1 MTINLSVDQVFAWA
15 ASLTEQ
21 PDYQALTHC
30 FLDILLE
37 IPGVKKAAAY
47 EIYNRSRKKTGEVV
61 APCEQLV
68 RRFPLDFTRDE
79 SNAHNDLI
87 NILDNETSVIPKMS
101 DANGRFR
108 QVYLSLKDT
117 KGPDRAIALDG
128 LFDQQTI
135 ELFRQ
140 LLSIFKNQVILHD
153 SKERD
158 VLTKLPNRQSFD
170 TRLLQ
175 VCEHYLKYPVT
186 DTSHQKSSWIALL
199 DIDHF
204 KRVNDDFGH
213 LYGDEVLLIFSQLM
227 EKCFRFNDFLFR
239 FGGEEFVVILNLT
252 DMKGAEHTFN
262 RFRETVAKH
271 HFPTV
276 GNVTVSIG
284 ITHIDSMCMPTTLL
298 DRADK
303 ALYYAKET
311 GRNKITIY
319 EKTDALIQDEGA
331 KDDIELF

>member
-1 MTINLSVDQVFAWA
+1 MTINLSVEQVFAWV

-21 PDYQALTHC
+21 PDYQALTHQ

-47 EIYNRSRKKTGEVV
+47 EIYNRSQKKTGEAV

-68 RRFPLDFTRDE
+68 RRFPLDFTHDE
-79 SNAHNDLI
+79 SNDHNDLI
-87 NILDNETSVIPKMS
+87 NILDNESIVIPKMS

-128 LFDQQTI
+128 LFDQDTI

-175 VCEHYLKYPVT
+175 VCEHYQRHPVT
-186 DTSHQKSSWIALL
+186 DKNYQKSSWIALL

-204 KRVNDDFGH
+204 KHVNDNFGH

-227 EKCFRFNDFLFR
+227 EKCFRYNDFLFR

-252 DMKGAEHTFN
+252 DMDGAEHTFN
-262 RFRETVAKH
+262 RFRETVANY

-276 GNVTVSIG
+276 GRITVSIG

-303 ALYYAKET
+303 ALYYAKES
-311 GRNKITIY
+311 GRNKVVIY
-319 EKTDALIQDEGA
+319 ENTDTLIKNADA
-331 KDDIELF
+331 NDDIELF

>member
-1 MTINLSVDQVFAWA
+1 MTIDLSVQQVFSWA

-21 PDYQALTHC
+21 PDYQALTHQ

-47 EIYNRSRKKTGEVV
+47 EIYNRSRKKTGEAV

-79 SNAHNDLI
+79 SNDHNDLI
-87 NILDNETSVIPKMS
+87 NILDNETSVIPKMP

-108 QVYLSLKDT
+108 QVFLSIKNT

-128 LFDQQTI
+128 LFGPDTI
-135 ELFRQ
+135 ELFHQ
-140 LLSIFKNQVILHD
+140 LLSIFRNQVILHD

-175 VCEHYLKYPVT
+175 ACEHYLKHPVT
-186 DTSHQKSSWIALL
+186 DKNHQKSSWIALL

-213 LYGDEVLLIFSQLM
+213 LYGDEVLLTFSQLM
-227 EKCFRFNDFLFR
+227 EKCFRYNDFLFR

-252 DMKGAEHTFN
+252 DMNDAENTFD
-262 RFRETVAKH
+262 RFRETVANY

-276 GNVTVSIG
+276 GRITVSIG

-303 ALYYAKET
+303 ALYYAKEN
-311 GRNKITIY
+311 GRNKTVIY
-319 EKTDALIQDEGA
+319 ENTETLIKNASANDN
-331 KDDIELF
+331 IELF